1 MKNAIVFAAAATLL
15 SVGAFAQDNL
25 KKVNDVIEPL
35 PAGSVTFNGYFADDI
50 QNSIDHWVNG
60 VMPYDKVIDYFIKG
74 RPQFALGEM
83 PGKCIRTNSLLYRYN
98 GDPKLKELTKS
109 LVYKLMATEKSN
121 GSKVA
126 PPWMTSLATVT
137 VTSGR
142 EST

>member
-60 VMPYDKVIDYFIKG
+60 VMPYDKVIDYFI
-74 RPQFALGEM
+74 E
-83 PGKCIRTNSLLYRYN
+83 
-98 GDPKLKELTKS
+98 
-109 LVYKLMATEKSN
+109 LMAVGKILTE
-121 GSKVA
+121 
-126 PPWMTSLATVT
+126 MM
-137 VTSGR
+137 
-142 EST
+142 EEE